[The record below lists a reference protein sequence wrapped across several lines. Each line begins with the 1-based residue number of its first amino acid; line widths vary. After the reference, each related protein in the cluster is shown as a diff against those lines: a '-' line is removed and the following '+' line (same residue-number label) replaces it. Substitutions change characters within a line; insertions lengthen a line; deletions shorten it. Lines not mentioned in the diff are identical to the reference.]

1 MSENKGHGNL
11 VPPKKGEVRNPKG
24 KPKGT
29 KNKSTI
35 FKEMLASKLNG
46 DLTVEQELVT
56 KLYEAMQSGDLKAI
70 DLILNGAYGKD
81 KQVVDN
87 TNVNINKN
95 VELSEEERVAL
106 IKDLKDKL

>member
-1 MSENKGHGNL
+1 MANPENLKNI
-11 VPPKKGEVRNPKG
+11 KKGEVRNPNG
-24 KPKGT
+24 RPKGS

-87 TNVNINKN
+87 TNTNINKN
-95 VELSEEERVAL
+95 VELTEDERKEL
-106 IKDLKDKL
+106 IKDLKGKL

>member
-1 MSENKGHGNL
+1 MANEENLKSWSPGQSG
-11 VPPKKGEVRNPKG
+11 NPKG
-24 KPKGT
+24 RPKGS

-56 KLYEAMQSGDLKAI
+56 KLYEAMQKGDLKAI

-95 VELSEEERVAL
+95 VELTEEERLNL
-106 IKDLKDKL
+106 IKDLKGKL

>member
-1 MSENKGHGNL
+1 MPNPENII
-11 VPPKKGEVRNPKG
+11 PPKKGEVRNPKG